1 MASCTRF
8 KVRSATIPVLL
19 ALLWTIG
26 VEAQAQAQA
35 RSAPE
40 VLGAAIA
47 RRDCSQCHA
56 VGLRGESPNSAAPA
70 FRKLERRFVVR
81 ELDPNVLAEL
91 MSHHA
96 GMPRF
101 RLSLT
106 EREGLIAYLKALQTY
121 KQALASDPAR
131 G

>member
-1 MASCTRF
+1 MASCTRI

-19 ALLWTIG
+19 AVLWTIG
-26 VEAQAQAQA
+26 VAAQAQA

-56 VGLRGESPNSAAPA
+56 VGLKGESLNPAAPA

-101 RLSLT
+101 RLSLK
-106 EREGLIAYLKALQTY
+106 ERESLIAYLKALQTY

>member
-26 VEAQAQAQA
+26 VEAQA